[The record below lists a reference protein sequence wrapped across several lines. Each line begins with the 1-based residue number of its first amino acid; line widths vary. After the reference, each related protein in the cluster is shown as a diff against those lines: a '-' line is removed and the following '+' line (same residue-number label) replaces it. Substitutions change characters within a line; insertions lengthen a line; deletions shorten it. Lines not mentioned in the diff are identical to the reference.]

1 MDRNSM
7 LTVVGVVVV
16 GRGVVADF
24 VRFGFPLLVIQMGE
38 EK

>member
-1 MDRNSM
+1 M

-16 GRGVVADF
+16 GKGVVADF
-24 VRFGFPLLVIQMGE
+24 VMFGFPLLVIQVGGLE